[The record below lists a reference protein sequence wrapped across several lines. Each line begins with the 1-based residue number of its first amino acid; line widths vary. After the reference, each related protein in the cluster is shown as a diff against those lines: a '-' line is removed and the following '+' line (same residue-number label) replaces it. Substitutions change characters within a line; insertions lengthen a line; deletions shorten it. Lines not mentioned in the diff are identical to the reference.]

1 MYLTR
6 VLLFSVLSLQQIAN
20 STQKLKVLS
29 PEVLSNELP
38 EKLGFVPAHYG
49 DMPYGSTLVGYLHA
63 SNSLDGCSSINHIE
77 SYDDYDNQPIQI
89 VNRGNCSFLTKS
101 LHAQHAGAKMLIVV
115 NDSDEIDYDPVTG
128 NAHKESKLKIPTIFV
143 SKAVGEKLLNFVSGD
158 LTDQKKS
165 VILEFTLPI
174 PVTDVVNLDVVLT
187 AVDNSA
193 IEFVANFREQVEH
206 LGDKLN
212 MELLWYHDSIDKS
225 NFTADEL
232 KAVCLDSNPEAC
244 LTDVKSPIEVLRTQE
259 FLSCAYHVQENTKF
273 LEFLDIYNTRCLSK
287 GITIMVDK
295 VQKTTSTSICTCPDG
310 TYAPIV
316 NNNVNDCKL
325 NKNVDHKCHGGKITG
340 CKESNNFGA
349 TQVFCP
355 YRNDDKNE
363 RRVVGTE
370 ECAILAHGEFIQK
383 KLDRENQYG
392 KVNLDQ
398 SHKDSKTNKECYQKP
413 AKKHELFLKTQSK
426 INKAGVYVHPTA
438 LINGKA
444 IYGSLNTENVFN
456 AICEAFI
463 DPPTI
468 CTFVKNKY
476 HMSEEIGDQ
485 IKSHANHLYGF
496 WIANC
501 LTLLVIFCCA
511 GAIFYFVFKKMYKN
525 VISHQIDGMVRD
537 TMANYSRIDDV

>member
-1 MYLTR
+1 
-6 VLLFSVLSLQQIAN
+6 
-20 STQKLKVLS
+20 
-29 PEVLSNELP
+29 
-38 EKLGFVPAHYG
+38 
-49 DMPYGSTLVGYLHA
+49 
-63 SNSLDGCSSINHIE
+63 
-77 SYDDYDNQPIQI
+77 
-89 VNRGNCSFLTKS
+89 
-101 LHAQHAGAKMLIVV
+101 MLIVV

-174 PVTDVVNLDVVLT
+174 PATDVVNLDVVLS
-187 AVDNSA
+187 AVDKTA
-193 IEFVANFREQVEH
+193 IEFVANFRSHVKH

-212 MELLWYHDSIDKS
+212 MELLWYHDPIDKS
-225 NFTADEL
+225 NFNEDEL
-232 KAVCLDSNPEAC
+232 KAVCLESNPEAC
-244 LTDVKSPIEVLRTQE
+244 LTDVVSPIEVLRTQE
-259 FLSCAYHVQENTKF
+259 FLSCAYEHKDNTKF
-273 LEFLDIYNTRCLSK
+273 LEFLQIYNDRCLTNGMTEFK
-287 GITIMVDK
+287 DNVLK
-295 VQKTTSTSICTCPDG
+295 NAWTSTCTCPDG
-310 TYAPIV
+310 SSAQVVV
-316 NNNVNDCKL
+316 NKENCML
-325 NKNVDHKCHGGKITG
+325 NKNLDHNCLGGEIGGCRELSKFTG
-340 CKESNNFGA
+340 AS
-349 TQVFCP
+349 QIFCA
-355 YRNDDKNE
+355 YRTNGKSDH
-363 RRVVGTE
+363 RVVGTE
-370 ECAILAHGEFIQK
+370 DCAVLAHEEFIQK
-383 KLDRENQYG
+383 KVDRENQYG
-392 KVNLDQ
+392 KIGIDK
-398 SHKDSKTNKECYQKP
+398 SHKDSEMNKKCYKKP
-413 AKKHELFLKTQSK
+413 AKKHELFLKTQAK

-444 IYGSLNTENVFN
+444 IYGSLNSENVFN

-476 HMSEEIGDQ
+476 HLSEEIGDQ

-496 WIANC
+496 WVANC